1 MTPDKPRWAK
11 QDILEGPG
19 VGMRVQLHGGKLGC
33 SLCCPG
39 AKHFPLTPILV
50 LFALNTGSTTP

>member
-11 QDILEGPG
+11 QDILKGPG
-19 VGMRVQLHGGKLGC
+19 MRVRVQLHGIKLGC

-39 AKHFPLTPILV
+39 AKHFPLTPSWFSL
-50 LFALNTGSTTP
+50 L

>member
-11 QDILEGPG
+11 QDILEGPRMG
-19 VGMRVQLHGGKLGC
+19 VRVQLRGVKLGH

-39 AKHFPLTPILV
+39 AKHFPLIPSWFSL
-50 LFALNTGSTTP
+50 L